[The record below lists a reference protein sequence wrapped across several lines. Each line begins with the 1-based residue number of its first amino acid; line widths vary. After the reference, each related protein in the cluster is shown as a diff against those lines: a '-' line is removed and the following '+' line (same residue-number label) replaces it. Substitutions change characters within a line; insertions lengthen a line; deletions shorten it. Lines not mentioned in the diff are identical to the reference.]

1 MVQVIEAQ
9 VANLDVK
16 LAYIRDFLRDGCR
29 DPESRTLAANI
40 LREAGPYQVTV
51 RDPWSV
57 ATALYRW
64 VQRNVPFERDPLTGE
79 VLDLGGMRVKG
90 PLDLIQNPAA
100 TLARGR
106 GDCVA
111 LTILLGSLA
120 CAVDLPIQIGLQDIT
135 GQGID
140 HLFLLVGLPTVAPQE
155 WFPLDLTADGP
166 GIYRPGGQVSMVPA

>member
-1 MVQVIEAQ
+1 MLKVIELQ
-9 VANLDVK
+9 VADLDVK
-16 LAYIRDFLRDGCR
+16 LAYIRNFLREGCR
-29 DPESRTLAANI
+29 DPEMRTLAANI
-40 LREAGPYQVTV
+40 LRQAGAYQVSA

-79 VLDLGGMRVKG
+79 ALDLGGMPVEG
-90 PLDLIQNPAA
+90 PVDLIQNPAA

-106 GDCVA
+106 GDCAA

-120 CAVDLPIQIGLQDIT
+120 CAAGLPIQIGLQEIA
-135 GQGID
+135 GQGVD
-140 HLFLLVGLPTVAPQE
+140 HLFLLVGLPAGAPQE

-166 GIYRPGGQVSMVPA
+166 GVYRPGGQASMVPA

>member
-1 MVQVIEAQ
+1 MLQVIEAQ
-9 VANLDVK
+9 VADLDVK
-16 LAYIRDFLRDGCR
+16 LAYIRDFLRQGCR
-29 DPESRTLAANI
+29 DPECRTLAANI
-40 LREAGPYQVTV
+40 LREAGPYQVSA

-111 LTILLGSLA
+111 LTILLGGLV
-120 CAVDLPIQIGLQDIT
+120 CAAGLPIQIGLQDMA
-135 GQGID
+135 GGGID
-140 HLFLLVGLPTVAPQE
+140 HLFLLMGLPTVAPQE
-155 WFPLDLTADGP
+155 WLPLDLTADGP
-166 GIYRPGGQVSMVPA
+166 GVYRPGGQASMVAA